1 MTEPVSAEILASLRR
16 RITSG
21 ELRPG
26 DRVPSTR
33 QITRQWGVAMATAT
47 KVLTTLRQEG
57 LVVARAGVGT
67 VVAAAPPVEPAATR
81 PRNAAP
87 DIDRERVVRAAI
99 GIADAEGGA
108 ALSMRRVA
116 TELGVAT
123 MSLYRHVPSKDEL
136 VAQMVETV
144 FGDHPF
150 EGPPPADWRMTL
162 ETAARRLW
170 AIFRRHPWSAAAMSL
185 TRPQVTPDVVAYA
198 EWVMTALHAAG
209 LDGNR
214 IFQVHLTLFSHVRGL
229 AMSLEPE
236 AVAQQETGL
245 TYDEFID
252 SQDAALMALVA
263 SGRYPTFFAVAGAA
277 DFDLDLDELF
287 EFGLRHLLDGLAGLS
302 PLGPGRAVDPATV
315 SAWNAARSG
324 SAGPSS

>member
-1 MTEPVSAEILASLRR
+1 MTEPVSAQILASIRR
-16 RITSG
+16 RIASG

-47 KVLTTLRQEG
+47 KVLNALRQEG
-57 LVVARAGVGT
+57 LVVARAGIGT
-67 VVAAAPPVEPAATR
+67 VVANAQPVEPAAPR
-81 PRNAAP
+81 PRAAAP

-99 GIADAEGGA
+99 AIADAEGSA

-116 TELGVAT
+116 TDLGVAT

-136 VAQMVETV
+136 VTQMVDTV

-150 EGPPPADWRMTL
+150 AGPPPEGWRAAL
-162 ETAARRLW
+162 EAAGRRLW
-170 AIFRRHPWSAAAMSL
+170 TIFRRHPWAAVAMSL
-185 TRPQVTPDVVAYA
+185 TRPQVTPNSIAHA

-214 IFQVHLTLFSHVRGL
+214 IFQIHLTLFSHVRGL
-229 AMSLEPE
+229 AVSLEPE
-236 AVAQQETGL
+236 AVAQQETGI

-252 SQDAALMALVA
+252 SQDAALLALFE
-263 SGRYPTFFAVAGAA
+263 SGPYPTFRAVAGAA

-287 EFGLRHLLDGLAGLS
+287 EFGLRCLLDGLAGLP
-302 PLGPGRAVDPATV
+302 PLGPGRPADPATV

>member
-1 MTEPVSAEILASLRR
+1 MTEPVSAQILASIRR

-47 KVLTTLRQEG
+47 KVLTALRQEG
-57 LVVARAGVGT
+57 LVAARAGIGT
-67 VVAAAPPVEPAATR
+67 VVAAAQPIEPAAPR
-81 PRNAAP
+81 PRGAAP

-99 GIADAEGGA
+99 GIADAEGAA

-136 VAQMVETV
+136 VVLMVDTV

-150 EGPPPADWRMTL
+150 AGPPPDWRAAL
-162 ETAARRLW
+162 ETAGRRLW
-170 AIFRRHPWSAAAMSL
+170 TIFRRHPWSAVAMSL
-185 TRPQVTPDVVAYA
+185 TRPQVTPNAIAYA
-198 EWVMTALHAAG
+198 EWVMAALLAAG
-209 LDGNR
+209 LGGNR

-229 AMSLEPE
+229 AVSLEPE
-236 AVAQQETGL
+236 AVAEQETGIS
-245 TYDEFID
+245 YEEFID
-252 SQDAALMALVA
+252 SQDAALSALIA
-263 SGRYPTFFAVAGAA
+263 SGRYPTFLAVVSAV
-277 DFDLDLDELF
+277 DVDLDLDELF
-287 EFGLRHLLDGLAGLS
+287 EFGLRHLLDGLAGL
-302 PLGPGRAVDPATV
+302 PALGPGRAADPATV